1 MEFKKREF
9 YGLLIQGDL
18 HGAVDYL
25 APFPEQ
31 QELLERYQAVF
42 NRGEVLRRSDNML
55 VNQVDAVFQSYYRAV
70 FWQKAPDREARSAL
84 AADLARLAGL
94 TLAPA
99 APLDERLDCAEQ
111 RVAELVEAEGF
122 HYLGG
127 ETSGWFGPYIWK
139 TNETTVY
146 QVELPRDQIE
156 VPVTMMKEFVSRSWL
171 DFLSFGQVG
180 TGGWTKEDGLYCVWK
195 AYKENLNT
203 PSFQITFLKHE
214 GQHKLDM
221 TQYGV
226 TDSTLLEYRAK
237 LVELIY
243 YPDLT
248 TLQGF
253 LAEANG
259 NNSKNAHAMAAYQI
273 VTELTRRLFGVAEV
287 PPLAWEGKE
296 DAVRNAARTLYEESY
311 QSR

>member
-1 MEFKKREF
+1 MEFEKRKF
-9 YGLLIQGDL
+9 NGLLIQGDL

-25 APFPEQ
+25 AQFPEQ
-31 QELLERYQAVF
+31 QALLERYRSVF
-42 NRGEVLRRSDNML
+42 DRGEVMRRSDNML
-55 VNQVDAVFQSYYRAV
+55 VNRVDAVFQAYYRAA
-70 FWQKAPDREARSAL
+70 FWQKTPEREARAAL
-84 AADLARLAGL
+84 ADDLARLAGV
-94 TLAPA
+94 TLDPA
-99 APLDERLDCAEQ
+99 APLDERLERVEQ

-127 ETSGWFGPYIWK
+127 ETSGWFGPYIWR

-146 QVELPRDQIE
+146 QVELPRDRIE
-156 VPVTMMKEFVSRSWL
+156 VPVTMMKEFASRSWL

-180 TGGWTKEDGLYCVWK
+180 AGGWTKEDGLYCVWK
-195 AYKENLNT
+195 SYQEELNT

-248 TLQGF
+248 TLRGF

-259 NNSKNAHAMAAYQI
+259 SNPQNAHAMAAYRI
-273 VTELTRRLFGVAEV
+273 IKELTWRLFGAQEV

-311 QSR
+311 LSK

>member
-1 MEFKKREF
+1 MEFRKRTF
-9 YGLLIQGDL
+9 HGLLIQGNL

-25 APFPEQ
+25 AQFPEQ
-31 QELLERYQAVF
+31 LELLERYRTVF
-42 NRGEVLRRSDNML
+42 DRGEVLRRSDNAL
-55 VNQVDAVFQSYYRAV
+55 VNQVDAVFQTYYRAA
-70 FWQKAPDREARSAL
+70 FWQKVPEQEARAAL
-84 AADLARLAGL
+84 AVDLARVAGL
-94 TLAPA
+94 PLAPA
-99 APLDERLDCAEQ
+99 ERLEERLDLVEQ
-111 RVAELVEAEGF
+111 KVAELVEAEGF

-139 TNETTVY
+139 TNETTAY
-146 QVELPRDQIE
+146 PVELPRDRIE

-171 DFLSFGQVG
+171 DFLSFGRVG
-180 TGGWTKEDGLYCVWK
+180 TGGWTKEDGLYCVWE

-203 PSFQITFLKHE
+203 ASFQITFLKHE

-226 TDSTLLEYRAK
+226 TDSTTLEYRAK

-248 TLQGF
+248 TLWGF
-253 LAEANG
+253 LAEADGSNPQ
-259 NNSKNAHAMAAYQI
+259 NAHAMAAYQI
-273 VTELTRRLFGVAEV
+273 VSELSRRLLGVPEA

-311 QSR
+311 RPK

>member
-1 MEFKKREF
+1 MEFKKRTF

-18 HGAVDYL
+18 HAAVNYL
-25 APFPEQ
+25 SQFPEQ
-31 QELLERYQAVF
+31 QELLERYLAVF
-42 NRGEVLRRSDNML
+42 DRGEVLHRSDNML
-55 VNQVDAVFQSYYRAV
+55 VNQVDAAFQAYYRAA
-70 FWQKAPDREARSAL
+70 FWQKTPEQEARAAL

-99 APLDERLDCAEQ
+99 APLDEQLDRAEEK
-111 RVAELVEAEGF
+111 VAEMVEAEGF

-127 ETSGWFGPYIWK
+127 QTSGWFGPYIWK

-146 QVELPRDQIE
+146 EVELPRDRIQ

-171 DFLSFGQVG
+171 DFLSFGRVG
-180 TGGWTKEDGLYCVWK
+180 TGGWTKEDGLYCVWE

-248 TLQGF
+248 TLRGF
-253 LAEANG
+253 LAEAND
-259 NNSKNAHAMAAYQI
+259 STPENAHAMAAYRI
-273 VTELTRRLFGVAEV
+273 VSELTQRLFGAAEV
-287 PPLAWEGKE
+287 PPLAWEEKE
-296 DAVRNAARTLYEESY
+296 AAVRDAARTLYEESY
-311 QSR
+311 SSK